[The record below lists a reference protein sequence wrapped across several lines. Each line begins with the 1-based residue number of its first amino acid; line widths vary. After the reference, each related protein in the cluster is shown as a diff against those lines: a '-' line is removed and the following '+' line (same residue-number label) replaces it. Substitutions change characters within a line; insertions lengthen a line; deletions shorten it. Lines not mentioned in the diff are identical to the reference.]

1 MKPLVTLPGVKEKGR
16 RAFRMTPVQDDPVS
30 LRVNGHLVD
39 LEDLSANGVSFL
51 TEDDLNAGA
60 YDAQLNFTLNQR
72 DYSIFCKLNL
82 IRTKTGT
89 YAGELQAMTSLD
101 ERLLSRFILE
111 CQKHAILRSREG
123 HDEHEG

>member
-1 MKPLVTLPGVKEKGR
+1 MKTRISLPGVKERGR

-39 LEDLSANGVSFL
+39 LEDLSANGVAFI
-51 TEDDLNAGA
+51 TEDELSSGR
-60 YDAQLNFTLNQR
+60 YDAQLNFTLGER
-72 DYSIFCKLNL
+72 DYSIFCKLQL

-89 YAGELQAMTSLD
+89 YAGELHEMTSLD

-111 CQKHAILRSREG
+111 CQKNAILRARESH
-123 HDEHEG
+123 HDSDK

>member
-1 MKPLVTLPGVKEKGR
+1 MKPLISLPGVKDRGR

-39 LEDLSANGVSFL
+39 LEDLSANGVAFI
-51 TEDDLNAGA
+51 TEDDLNAGT

-111 CQKHAILRSREG
+111 CQKHAILRARDG
-123 HDEHEG
+123 HDAHEG

>member
-1 MKPLVTLPGVKEKGR
+1 MKPLVNLPGVKEKGR

-30 LRVNGHLVD
+30 LRVNGQIVD
-39 LEDLSANGVSFL
+39 LEDLSANGAAFL
-51 TEDDLNAGA
+51 TEDDLNAGT

-111 CQKHAILRSREG
+111 CQKNAILRSREG
-123 HDEHEG
+123 KEKHER